1 VPDPLPGR
9 YDDLAVG
16 LLFGAAALLAGV
28 AAWAWR
34 RAARGGVA
42 ATLAGL
48 APAAAGAGALAAAGG
63 FPPGREPGL
72 TPVVAGA
79 AAVAAGA
86 LLADFDRRR
95 RDGLALPLLAVSVAG
110 VWATV
115 PDVESAMVVLGAALP
130 PALLGWPSPLA
141 RSGLVSLGV
150 AGSLAS
156 AGLLVWVVAGDG
168 AGRPG
173 SMVGGLACL
182 GMLGVEPVARRLVGR
197 RPGDRRP
204 GGPPLP
210 ALPVAAAHLALVAV
224 AARVVGRR
232 ETVAEALPLAL
243 LELAVALAVTVAAL
257 RRVAAAHTPN

>member
-1 VPDPLPGR
+1 MPDPFAGR

-16 LLFGAAALLAGV
+16 LAFGAAALLSGV
-28 AAWAWR
+28 AAWTWR
-34 RAARGGVA
+34 RAPRGGVV

-48 APAAAGAGALAAAGG
+48 APAVAGVGALAATGVVPAS
-63 FPPGREPGL
+63 PETGL
-72 TPVVAGA
+72 SPVVAVA

-86 LLADFDRRR
+86 LLADFDLRR
-95 RDGLALPLLAVSVAG
+95 RDGLALSLLAFSMAG

-115 PDVESAMVVLGAALP
+115 PDVESALVVLGAALP

-141 RSGLVSLGV
+141 RNGLVSLGV
-150 AGSLAS
+150 AGALAS
-156 AGLLVWVVAGDG
+156 AGLLVWVVTTDG

-182 GMLGVEPVARRLVGR
+182 GVLGVEPLARRLGGR
-197 RPGDRRP
+197 GP

-210 ALPVAAAHLALVAV
+210 PLPLAAAHLALVAV

-232 ETVAEALPLAL
+232 ETVAQALPLAL
-243 LELAVALAVTVAAL
+243 LALAVAVAVAVLAL
-257 RRVAAAHTPN
+257 RRIAAAHTPN

>member
-1 VPDPLPGR
+1 MPDPFAGR

-16 LLFGAAALLAGV
+16 LAFGAAALLVGV

-34 RAARGGVA
+34 RARRGGVV

-48 APAAAGAGALAAAGG
+48 APAAAGVGALAAAGVV
-63 FPPGREPGL
+63 PAGREAGL
-72 TPVVAGA
+72 APAVAVA
-79 AAVAAGA
+79 AATAAGA

-95 RDGLALPLLAVSVAG
+95 RDGLALPLWAVTVAG
-110 VWATV
+110 VWATL
-115 PDVESAMVVLGAALP
+115 PDVEAAVVALGAALP

-141 RSGLVSLGV
+141 RSGLVTLGP

-156 AGLLVWVVAGDG
+156 AALLVWVVATDG

-182 GMLGVEPVARRLVGR
+182 GMLAVEPVARRLAGR
-197 RPGDRRP
+197 GPGAP
-204 GGPPLP
+204 PPPLP
-210 ALPVAAAHLALVAV
+210 LAAAHLALVAV

-232 ETVAEALPLAL
+232 ETVAEALPLAVAA
-243 LELAVALAVTVAAL
+243 LAVALLVAVAVL
-257 RRVAAAHTPN
+257 RRVAAARTPN

>member
-1 VPDPLPGR
+1 MPDPFAGR

-16 LLFGAAALLAGV
+16 LLFGAAVLLAGV
-28 AAWAWR
+28 AAWTWG
-34 RAARGGVA
+34 RAGRGGVVA
-42 ATLAGL
+42 ALAGL
-48 APAAAGAGALAAAGG
+48 APAAAGVGALAATGAV
-63 FPPGREPGL
+63 PASRETGL
-72 TPVVAGA
+72 TPIMAGA

-95 RDGLALPLLAVSVAG
+95 RDGLAMPLLAVSLAG

-115 PDVESAMVVLGAALP
+115 PDVESAVVVLGAALP

-141 RSGLVSLGV
+141 RNGLVSLGA
-150 AGSLAS
+150 AGALAA
-156 AGLLVWVVAGDG
+156 AGLLVWVVATDG

-173 SMVGGLACL
+173 SVVGGLACL
-182 GMLGVEPVARRLVGR
+182 GVLGVEPLARRLGGR
-197 RPGDRRP
+197 GP

-210 ALPVAAAHLALVAV
+210 ALPLAAAHLALVAV

-243 LELAVALAVTVAAL
+243 LALAVAVAVAVLAL
-257 RRVAAAHTPN
+257 RRIAAAHTPN

>member
-1 VPDPLPGR
+1 MPDPFAGR
-9 YDDLAVG
+9 HDDLAVG

-28 AAWAWR
+28 AAWTWW
-34 RAARGGVA
+34 RAARGGAV

-48 APAAAGAGALAAAGG
+48 APAAAGVGALAATGAV
-63 FPPGREPGL
+63 PASLETPL

-79 AAVAAGA
+79 AAAGA

-95 RDGLALPLLAVSVAG
+95 RDGLALPLLAVSLAG

-115 PDVESAMVVLGAALP
+115 PDVESAVVVLGAALP

-141 RSGLVSLGV
+141 RNNQVSLGV
-150 AGSLAS
+150 AGALAS
-156 AGLLVWVVAGDG
+156 AGLLVWVVATDG

-182 GMLGVEPVARRLVGR
+182 GVLGVEPLARRLGGR
-197 RPGDRRP
+197 GS

-210 ALPVAAAHLALVAV
+210 APPLAAAHLALVVV
-224 AARVVGRR
+224 AARIVGRQ
-232 ETVAEALPLAL
+232 ETVAAALPLAL
-243 LELAVALAVTVAAL
+243 VALAVAVALAVLAL
-257 RRVAAAHTPN
+257 RRIAAAHTPN